1 MTTREMSPQERI
13 QTAMMFLQ
21 QSDEEFASGDHL
33 QASEKLYGAAVQVVT
48 AIAQQRNWRYD
59 SHRSMKNVVYR
70 LAREYNDDSIISEF
84 GIAERFHWSF
94 YHDSLE
100 PYEIEAERPIVHQ
113 FVARMSALVGAEG

>member
-1 MTTREMSPQERI
+1 MSPQERI
-13 QTAMMFLQ
+13 KTAMMFLQ

-48 AIAQQRNWRYD
+48 AIAQQRKWRYE

-70 LAREYNDDSIISEF
+70 LAQEYNDDAIIGEF
-84 GIAERFHWSF
+84 SIAERFHWHF

-100 PYEIEAERPIVHQ
+100 PYEIEAERPIVHR
-113 FVARMSALVGAEG
+113 FVARMSALADVEV

>member
-13 QTAMMFLQ
+13 KTAMMFLQ

-48 AIAQQRNWRYD
+48 AIAQQCNWRYE

-70 LAREYNDDSIISEF
+70 LAQEHSDNSIISEF
-84 GIAERFHWSF
+84 NTAERFHWHF

-100 PYEIEAERPIVHQ
+100 PYEIEAERPIVHR
-113 FVARMSALVGAEG
+113 FVARMSALADVEV

>member
-1 MTTREMSPQERI
+1 MTTREMTPPERI

-59 SHRSMKNVVYR
+59 SHRSTKNVVYR
-70 LAREYNDDSIISEF
+70 LAREYNDSSIVSEF
-84 GIAERFHWSF
+84 SVAEKFHWSF

-113 FVARMSALVGAEG
+113 FVARMSALADAGE